1 MTSANTASDVSDTTQ
16 RANVA
21 TSKGRVLIVDD
32 EANARSAL
40 AELLDDAGYSVST
53 AADGRTALLQME
65 QVDPDVVLTDLKMP
79 GMDGL
84 SLIES
89 GRPMSPHTTFI
100 VMTAFATID
109 TAVKAIKLGAE
120 SYLTKPLELDA
131 VMAIVDRALD
141 RTRLSREA
149 AQLRERFEDRF
160 QLGNILGEHPSM
172 QRLMK
177 NIAQVARS
185 RATVLIHGET
195 GTGKELIAA
204 AIHQN
209 SKRKDKPFVKLNC
222 ASLSETLLESELF
235 GHERGSFTGAMT
247 RREGRFKQADG
258 GTLFLDEVSEIP
270 ASVQIKLL
278 RFLQEREFERVGGNE
293 TLKVDVRVVAATN
306 RHLKQRVDDGKFR
319 EDLYYRLKVVQLDV
333 PPLRVRR
340 SDIPLLSHAF
350 LRKYAAENDR
360 PVQGLSEEALQHLM
374 IYPWPGNVRELEN
387 AIERAV
393 VMCEN
398 ELIQREDL
406 PTSAHGDLK
415 NGSVMAL
422 IPGITMSELE
432 RVAILRT
439 LDAVDGSTARAA
451 EILGISQRPR
461 RNPKRRAR
469 AAFGERGQ
477 LRRSPVQVDDALDDR
492 KAKAGASLLG
502 GDEGFECPPDD
513 LARHAG
519 TVVDH
524 RDFPPVIA
532 EHPTGDLN
540 ARLTGAGHRF
550 DGIGDQ
556 VVDDLF
562 ETIALR
568 KQDAGY

>member
-1 MTSANTASDVSDTTQ
+1 MTSVNTASNFSDTVKPV
-16 RANVA
+16 NVA
-21 TSKGRVLIVDD
+21 SSKGRVLIVDD

-40 AELLDDAGYSVST
+40 AELMDDAGYSVST

-65 QVDPDVVLTDLKMP
+65 QIDPDVVLTDLKMP

-84 SLIES
+84 SLIER

-131 VMAIVDRALD
+131 VMAIVDRALE

-149 AQLRERFEDRF
+149 AQLRERFDDRF

-209 SKRKDKPFVKLNC
+209 SKRKEKPFIKLNC

-235 GHERGSFTGAMT
+235 GHERGSFTGAAT

-270 ASVQIKLL
+270 MSVQIKLL

-306 RHLKQRVDDGKFR
+306 RNLKQRVDEGKFR

-340 SDIPLLSHAF
+340 SDIPLLAHAF

-393 VMCEN
+393 VMCEDKM
-398 ELIQREDL
+398 IQRDDL
-406 PTSAHGDLK
+406 PTSAHGDLQ
-415 NGSVMAL
+415 NGSMMAL

-451 EILGISQRPR
+451 EILGISQRKIQYR
-461 RNPKRRAR
+461 VKEW
-469 AAFGERGQ
+469 GYQ
-477 LRRSPVQVDDALDDR
+477 IPV
-492 KAKAGASLLG
+492 
-502 GDEGFECPPDD
+502 
-513 LARHAG
+513 
-519 TVVDH
+519 
-524 RDFPPVIA
+524 
-532 EHPTGDLN
+532 
-540 ARLTGAGHRF
+540 F
-550 DGIGDQ
+550 D
-556 VVDDLF
+556 
-562 ETIALR
+562 
-568 KQDAGY
+568 

>member
-1 MTSANTASDVSDTTQ
+1 MTRENTASNLSESKPQPRTD
-16 RANVA
+16 R
-21 TSKGRVLIVDD
+21 SKGRVLIVDD
-32 EANARSAL
+32 EANARDAL
-40 AELLDDAGYSVST
+40 AELMDDAGYTVST

-65 QVDPDVVLTDLKMP
+65 QVEPDVVLTDLKMP

-84 SLIES
+84 SLIER

-109 TAVKAIKLGAE
+109 TAVQAIKLGAE

-131 VMAIVDRALD
+131 VIAIVDRALG

-149 AQLRERFEDRF
+149 AQLRERVDERF
-160 QLGNILGEHPSM
+160 QYGNILGEHPSM

-177 NIAQVARS
+177 NIAQVAGS

-209 SKRKDKPFVKLNC
+209 SKRKENPFIRLNC

-235 GHERGSFTGAMT
+235 GHERGSFTGAVA

-270 ASVQIKLL
+270 MSVQIKLL

-306 RHLKQRVDDGKFR
+306 RELKQRVEDGRFR
-319 EDLYYRLKVVQLDV
+319 EDLFYRLKVVHLDV

-340 SDIPLLSHAF
+340 SDIPLLAYSF
-350 LRKYAAENDR
+350 LRKYAGENDR
-360 PVQGLSEEALQHLM
+360 SVQGLSEDALQHLM

-393 VMCEN
+393 VMCDGD
-398 ELIQREDL
+398 LIEREDL
-406 PTSAHGDLK
+406 PTSAHGDLQ

-432 RVAILRT
+432 RIAILRT

-451 EILGISQRPR
+451 DILGISQRKIQYR
-461 RNPKRRAR
+461 VK
-469 AAFGERGQ
+469 EW
-477 LRRSPVQVDDALDDR
+477 
-492 KAKAGASLLG
+492 
-502 GDEGFECPPDD
+502 
-513 LARHAG
+513 
-519 TVVDH
+519 
-524 RDFPPVIA
+524 
-532 EHPTGDLN
+532 
-540 ARLTGAGHRF
+540 
-550 DGIGDQ
+550 
-556 VVDDLF
+556 
-562 ETIALR
+562 
-568 KQDAGY
+568 GYQSATTD

>member
-1 MTSANTASDVSDTTQ
+1 MTSSNTASGFPETTN
-16 RANVA
+16 RAS
-21 TSKGRVLIVDD
+21 TEGSKGRVLIVDD
-32 EANARSAL
+32 EANARDAL

-84 SLIES
+84 SLIEK
-89 GRPMSPHTTFI
+89 GRPMAPHTTFI

-109 TAVKAIKLGAE
+109 TAVQAIKLGAE
-120 SYLTKPLELDA
+120 SYLTKPLELEA

-149 AQLRERFEDRF
+149 EQLRQRMDDRLQF
-160 QLGNILGEHPSM
+160 KNILGEHPSM

-209 SKRKDKPFVKLNC
+209 SKRKDKPFVRLNC

-235 GHERGSFTGAMT
+235 GHERGSFTGAVA
-247 RREGRFKQADG
+247 RREGRFKQADA

-270 ASVQIKLL
+270 MSVQIKLL

-306 RHLKQRVDDGKFR
+306 RNLKQRVEDGRFR

-340 SDIPLLSHAF
+340 SDIPLLAHAF
-350 LRKYAAENDR
+350 LRKYAGENER
-360 PVQGLSEEALQHLM
+360 PIQGLTQEALEYLM

-393 VMCEN
+393 VMCEVD
-398 ELIQREDL
+398 LIDRDDL
-406 PTSAHGDLK
+406 PTSAHGDLR

-432 RVAILRT
+432 RIAILRT

-451 EILGISQRPR
+451 EILGISQRKIQYR
-461 RNPKRRAR
+461 VK
-469 AAFGERGQ
+469 EW
-477 LRRSPVQVDDALDDR
+477 
-492 KAKAGASLLG
+492 
-502 GDEGFECPPDD
+502 
-513 LARHAG
+513 
-519 TVVDH
+519 
-524 RDFPPVIA
+524 
-532 EHPTGDLN
+532 
-540 ARLTGAGHRF
+540 
-550 DGIGDQ
+550 
-556 VVDDLF
+556 
-562 ETIALR
+562 
-568 KQDAGY
+568 GYLSATND

>member
-1 MTSANTASDVSDTTQ
+1 MTSATIASDLPETTNQ
-16 RANVA
+16 PSVDS
-21 TSKGRVLIVDD
+21 TKGRILIVDD
-32 EANARSAL
+32 EANARNAL

-84 SLIES
+84 SLIER
-89 GRPMSPHTTFI
+89 GRPMSPHATFI
-100 VMTAFATID
+100 VMTAFGTID
-109 TAVKAIKLGAE
+109 TAVQAIKLGAE

-131 VMAIVDRALD
+131 VLAIVGRAME
-141 RTRLSREA
+141 RTQLSREA
-149 AQLRERFEDRF
+149 AQLRQRVDDRF
-160 QLGNILGEHPSM
+160 QFGNILGEHPSM

-209 SKRKDKPFVKLNC
+209 SKRKDKPFIRLNC

-235 GHERGSFTGAMT
+235 GHERGSFTGAAS

-270 ASVQIKLL
+270 SNVQIKLL

-306 RHLKQRVDDGKFR
+306 RNLNQRVDEGRFR

-340 SDIPLLSHAF
+340 SDIPMLAQTF
-350 LRKYAAENDR
+350 LREYAAENDR
-360 PVQGLSEEALQHLM
+360 SVQGLTEEALQYLM

-393 VMCEN
+393 VMCEGD
-398 ELIQREDL
+398 LIDRDDL
-406 PTSAHGDLK
+406 PTSAHGDLQ

-432 RVAILRT
+432 RIAILRT

-451 EILGISQRPR
+451 EILGISQRKIQYR
-461 RNPKRRAR
+461 VKEW
-469 AAFGERGQ
+469 GYQ
-477 LRRSPVQVDDALDDR
+477 SM
-492 KAKAGASLLG
+492 
-502 GDEGFECPPDD
+502 
-513 LARHAG
+513 
-519 TVVDH
+519 T
-524 RDFPPVIA
+524 
-532 EHPTGDLN
+532 
-540 ARLTGAGHRF
+540 F
-550 DGIGDQ
+550 D
-556 VVDDLF
+556 
-562 ETIALR
+562 
-568 KQDAGY
+568 

>member
-1 MTSANTASDVSDTTQ
+1 MTSVNTASDFSDTAR

-21 TSKGRVLIVDD
+21 ISKGRVLIVDD
-32 EANARSAL
+32 EANARNAL

-53 AADGRTALLQME
+53 AADGRTALLQLE

-84 SLIES
+84 SLIER

-149 AQLRERFEDRF
+149 AQLRERFDDRF

-209 SKRKDKPFVKLNC
+209 SKRKDKPFIKLNC

-278 RFLQEREFERVGGNE
+278 RFLQERELERVGGNE

-306 RHLKQRVDDGKFR
+306 RNLKHRVDEGRFR

-340 SDIPLLSHAF
+340 SDIPLLAHAF
-350 LRKYAAENDR
+350 LRKYAGENDR

-398 ELIQREDL
+398 ELIQRDDL
-406 PTSAHGDLK
+406 PTSAHGDLQ

-439 LDAVDGSTARAA
+439 LEAVDGSTARAA
-451 EILGISQRPR
+451 EILGISQRKIQYR
-461 RNPKRRAR
+461 VKEWGYQNPTM
-469 AAFGERGQ
+469 
-477 LRRSPVQVDDALDDR
+477 D
-492 KAKAGASLLG
+492 
-502 GDEGFECPPDD
+502 
-513 LARHAG
+513 
-519 TVVDH
+519 
-524 RDFPPVIA
+524 
-532 EHPTGDLN
+532 
-540 ARLTGAGHRF
+540 
-550 DGIGDQ
+550 
-556 VVDDLF
+556 
-562 ETIALR
+562 
-568 KQDAGY
+568 

>member
-1 MTSANTASDVSDTTQ
+1 MTSTNTASDFPETRQ
-16 RANVA
+16 PAEG
-21 TSKGRVLIVDD
+21 SKGRVLVVDD
-32 EANARSAL
+32 EANAREAL

-53 AADGRTALLQME
+53 AADGRTALLQLE

-84 SLIES
+84 SLIER
-89 GRPMSPHTTFI
+89 GRPTAPHSTFI

-109 TAVKAIKLGAE
+109 TAVQAIKLGAE
-120 SYLTKPLELDA
+120 SYLTKPLELEA
-131 VMAIVDRALD
+131 VIAIVDRALE

-149 AQLRERFEDRF
+149 AQLRSRMDERFHF
-160 QLGNILGEHPSM
+160 GNILGEHPSM

-177 NIAQVARS
+177 NVAQVARS

-209 SKRKDKPFVKLNC
+209 SKRKNQPFIRLNC

-235 GHERGSFTGAMT
+235 GHERGSFTGAVA

-270 ASVQIKLL
+270 MSVQIKLL

-306 RHLKQRVDDGKFR
+306 RNLKQRVEDGRFR
-319 EDLYYRLKVVQLDV
+319 EDLFYRLKVVQLDV

-340 SDIPLLSHAF
+340 SDIPLLAHSF

-360 PVQGLSEEALQHLM
+360 TVQGLAEDALQHLM

-387 AIERAV
+387 AIERSV
-393 VMCEN
+393 VMCEGD
-398 ELIQREDL
+398 LIERDDL
-406 PTSAHGDLK
+406 PTSAHGDLQ

-422 IPGITMSELE
+422 IPGITMTELE
-432 RVAILRT
+432 RIAILRT

-451 EILGISQRPR
+451 EILGISQRKIQYR
-461 RNPKRRAR
+461 VK
-469 AAFGERGQ
+469 EW
-477 LRRSPVQVDDALDDR
+477 
-492 KAKAGASLLG
+492 
-502 GDEGFECPPDD
+502 
-513 LARHAG
+513 
-519 TVVDH
+519 
-524 RDFPPVIA
+524 
-532 EHPTGDLN
+532 
-540 ARLTGAGHRF
+540 
-550 DGIGDQ
+550 
-556 VVDDLF
+556 
-562 ETIALR
+562 
-568 KQDAGY
+568 GYQSSMID

>member
-1 MTSANTASDVSDTTQ
+1 MTSATTASDLTTSH
-16 RANVA
+16 RAH
-21 TSKGRVLIVDD
+21 SEGHKGKILVVDD
-32 EANARSAL
+32 EANARNAL
-40 AELLDDAGYSVST
+40 AELLEDAGYLVST
-53 AADGRTALLQME
+53 AADGRTALLQVE
-65 QVDPDVVLTDLKMP
+65 QADPDVVLTDLKMP

-84 SLIES
+84 SLIEK
-89 GRPMSPHTTFI
+89 GRPISPHATFI

-131 VMAIVDRALD
+131 VIAIVDRALD

-149 AQLRERFEDRF
+149 AQLRQRVDERFQF
-160 QLGNILGEHPSM
+160 GNIIGEHPSM

-177 NIAQVARS
+177 NIAQVAGS

-209 SKRKDKPFVKLNC
+209 SKRKDRLFVRLNC

-235 GHERGSFTGAMT
+235 GHERGSFTGAVG

-270 ASVQIKLL
+270 LSVQIKLL

-306 RHLKQRVDDGKFR
+306 RNLKQRVDEGRFR

-340 SDIPLLSHAF
+340 SDIPLLAHGF
-350 LRKYAAENDR
+350 LRKFAEENDR
-360 PVQGLSEEALQHLM
+360 VVKGLTEEALQHLM

-393 VMCEN
+393 VMCEGD
-398 ELIQREDL
+398 LIQRDDL
-406 PTSAHGDLK
+406 PTSAHGDMQG
-415 NGSVMAL
+415 GSVMAL

-432 RVAILRT
+432 RIAILRT

-451 EILGISQRPR
+451 EILGISQRKIQYRVKEWGYLAPM
-461 RNPKRRAR
+461 
-469 AAFGERGQ
+469 
-477 LRRSPVQVDDALDDR
+477 LD
-492 KAKAGASLLG
+492 
-502 GDEGFECPPDD
+502 
-513 LARHAG
+513 
-519 TVVDH
+519 
-524 RDFPPVIA
+524 
-532 EHPTGDLN
+532 
-540 ARLTGAGHRF
+540 
-550 DGIGDQ
+550 
-556 VVDDLF
+556 
-562 ETIALR
+562 
-568 KQDAGY
+568 

>member
-1 MTSANTASDVSDTTQ
+1 MTSVTSASELPRTAERPTEGD
-16 RANVA
+16 
-21 TSKGRVLIVDD
+21 KGHILVVDD
-32 EANARSAL
+32 EANARNAL

-65 QVDPDVVLTDLKMP
+65 QVDPDVVLTDLKMR

-84 SLIES
+84 TLIER
-89 GRPMSPHTTFI
+89 GRPMSPHATFI
-100 VMTAFATID
+100 VMTAFGTID
-109 TAVKAIKLGAE
+109 TAVQAIKLGAE

-131 VMAIVDRALD
+131 VIAIVDRAIE

-149 AQLRERFEDRF
+149 AQLRQRVDDRF
-160 QLGNILGEHPSM
+160 RLNNILGEHPSM

-209 SKRKDKPFVKLNC
+209 SKRRDKPFIRLNC

-270 ASVQIKLL
+270 PSVQIKLL

-306 RHLKQRVDDGKFR
+306 RNLKQRVDDGRFR
-319 EDLYYRLKVVQLDV
+319 EDLFYRLKVVQLDV

-340 SDIPLLSHAF
+340 SDIPLLAHAF

-393 VMCEN
+393 VMCEGD
-398 ELIQREDL
+398 LINRDDL
-406 PTSAHGDLK
+406 PTSAHGDLQ

-422 IPGITMSELE
+422 IPGITMTELE
-432 RVAILRT
+432 RIAILRT
-439 LDAVDGSTARAA
+439 LDAVDGSTAQAA
-451 EILGISQRPR
+451 EILGISQRKIQYR
-461 RNPKRRAR
+461 VKEWGYQN
-469 AAFGERGQ
+469 
-477 LRRSPVQVDDALDDR
+477 LTLD
-492 KAKAGASLLG
+492 
-502 GDEGFECPPDD
+502 
-513 LARHAG
+513 
-519 TVVDH
+519 
-524 RDFPPVIA
+524 
-532 EHPTGDLN
+532 
-540 ARLTGAGHRF
+540 
-550 DGIGDQ
+550 
-556 VVDDLF
+556 
-562 ETIALR
+562 
-568 KQDAGY
+568 

>member
-1 MTSANTASDVSDTTQ
+1 MTNVNTASEISETAERT
-16 RANVA
+16 NVA

-40 AELLDDAGYSVST
+40 AELMDDAGYSVST

-65 QVDPDVVLTDLKMP
+65 QIDPDVVLTDLKMP

-84 SLIES
+84 SLIER

-149 AQLRERFEDRF
+149 AQLRERFDDRF

-209 SKRKDKPFVKLNC
+209 SKRKEKPFVKLNC

-270 ASVQIKLL
+270 VSVQIKLL

-306 RHLKQRVDDGKFR
+306 RNLKQRVEEGKFR

-340 SDIPLLSHAF
+340 SDIPLLAHAF
-350 LRKYAAENDR
+350 LRKYADENDR
-360 PVQGLSEEALQHLM
+360 AVQGLSEDALQHLM

-398 ELIQREDL
+398 DLIQRDDL
-406 PTSAHGDLK
+406 PTSAHGDMK

-451 EILGISQRPR
+451 EILGISQRKIQYRVKEWGYQTP
-461 RNPKRRAR
+461 
-469 AAFGERGQ
+469 
-477 LRRSPVQVDDALDDR
+477 LLD
-492 KAKAGASLLG
+492 
-502 GDEGFECPPDD
+502 
-513 LARHAG
+513 
-519 TVVDH
+519 
-524 RDFPPVIA
+524 
-532 EHPTGDLN
+532 
-540 ARLTGAGHRF
+540 
-550 DGIGDQ
+550 
-556 VVDDLF
+556 
-562 ETIALR
+562 
-568 KQDAGY
+568 

>member
-1 MTSANTASDVSDTTQ
+1 MTSVNTASEFPETTAQ
-16 RANVA
+16 QSAES
-21 TSKGRVLIVDD
+21 SKGRVLIVDD
-32 EANARSAL
+32 EANARNAL
-40 AELLDDAGYSVST
+40 AELMDDAGYSVST

-65 QVDPDVVLTDLKMP
+65 QIDPDVVLTDLKMP

-84 SLIES
+84 SLIER
-89 GRPMSPHTTFI
+89 GRPMAPHVTFI

-109 TAVKAIKLGAE
+109 TAVQAIKLGAE

-131 VMAIVDRALD
+131 VMAIVDRALE

-149 AQLRERFEDRF
+149 DQLRQRVDDRF
-160 QLGNILGEHPSM
+160 QFNNILGEHPSM

-177 NIAQVARS
+177 NVAQVARS

-209 SKRKDKPFVKLNC
+209 SNRKDKPFIRLNC

-235 GHERGSFTGAMT
+235 GHERGSFTGAMS

-270 ASVQIKLL
+270 MSVQIKLL

-306 RHLKQRVDDGKFR
+306 RNLNQRVEDGRFR

-333 PPLRVRR
+333 PPLRIRR
-340 SDIPLLSHAF
+340 SDIPLLAHAF
-350 LRKYAAENDR
+350 LRKYAAENAR
-360 PVQGLSEEALQHLM
+360 SVQGLAEDALQHLM

-393 VMCEN
+393 VMCEGD
-398 ELIQREDL
+398 LIDRDDL
-406 PTSAHGDLK
+406 PTSTHGDLQ

-439 LDAVDGSTARAA
+439 LEAVDGSTARAA
-451 EILGISQRPR
+451 EILGISQRKIQYR
-461 RNPKRRAR
+461 VKEWGYQSA
-469 AAFGERGQ
+469 
-477 LRRSPVQVDDALDDR
+477 
-492 KAKAGASLLG
+492 
-502 GDEGFECPPDD
+502 
-513 LARHAG
+513 
-519 TVVDH
+519 T
-524 RDFPPVIA
+524 
-532 EHPTGDLN
+532 
-540 ARLTGAGHRF
+540 F
-550 DGIGDQ
+550 D
-556 VVDDLF
+556 
-562 ETIALR
+562 
-568 KQDAGY
+568 

>member
-1 MTSANTASDVSDTTQ
+1 MTSASTATDLPEASQKSVPS
-16 RANVA
+16 A
-21 TSKGRVLIVDD
+21 SKGRILIVDD
-32 EANARSAL
+32 EANARNAL
-40 AELLDDAGYSVST
+40 AELMDDAGYSIST

-84 SLIES
+84 SLIEQ
-89 GRPMSPHTTFI
+89 GRPMSKHTTFI
-100 VMTAFATID
+100 VMTAFGTID
-109 TAVKAIKLGAE
+109 TAVQAIKLGAE

-131 VMAIVDRALD
+131 VMAIVDRALE

-149 AQLRERFEDRF
+149 EQLRQRVDERFQF
-160 QLGNILGEHPSM
+160 GNIIGEHPSM

-177 NIAQVARS
+177 NVAQVAGS

-209 SKRKDKPFVKLNC
+209 SDRKDKPFIRLNC

-235 GHERGSFTGAMT
+235 GHERGSFTGAMS

-270 ASVQIKLL
+270 MSVQIKLL

-306 RHLKQRVDDGKFR
+306 RNLKQRVEDGRFR

-340 SDIPLLSHAF
+340 SDIPLLAHAF
-350 LRKYAAENDR
+350 LRRYSEENDR
-360 PVQGLSEEALQHLM
+360 PVRGLTEEALQHLL

-387 AIERAV
+387 ALERAV

-398 ELIQREDL
+398 ELIDRDDL
-406 PTSAHGDLK
+406 PTSAHGEMQ
-415 NGSVMAL
+415 NGSVTAL
-422 IPGITMSELE
+422 IPGITMAELE
-432 RVAILRT
+432 RIAILRT

-451 EILGISQRPR
+451 EILGISQRKIQYR
-461 RNPKRRAR
+461 VK
-469 AAFGERGQ
+469 EW
-477 LRRSPVQVDDALDDR
+477 
-492 KAKAGASLLG
+492 
-502 GDEGFECPPDD
+502 
-513 LARHAG
+513 
-519 TVVDH
+519 
-524 RDFPPVIA
+524 
-532 EHPTGDLN
+532 
-540 ARLTGAGHRF
+540 
-550 DGIGDQ
+550 
-556 VVDDLF
+556 
-562 ETIALR
+562 
-568 KQDAGY
+568 GYQMAPID

>member
-1 MTSANTASDVSDTTQ
+1 MTSATTATNMSSRTESRSVS
-16 RANVA
+16 AH
-21 TSKGRVLIVDD
+21 KGRILVVDD
-32 EANARSAL
+32 EANARNAL

-65 QVDPDVVLTDLKMP
+65 QIEPDVVLTDLKMP

-84 SLIES
+84 SLIER
-89 GRPMSPHTTFI
+89 GRSMSTHTTFI

-109 TAVKAIKLGAE
+109 TAVQAIKLGAE
-120 SYLTKPLELDA
+120 SYLTKPLELET
-131 VMAIVDRALD
+131 VIAILDRALE

-149 AQLRERFEDRF
+149 AQLRERVDERF
-160 QLGNILGEHPSM
+160 RFDNIIGEHPSM

-177 NIAQVARS
+177 NIAQVAGS

-209 SKRKDKPFVKLNC
+209 SKRKDKPFVRLNC

-235 GHERGSFTGAMT
+235 GHERGSFTGAMA

-270 ASVQIKLL
+270 VSVQIKLL
-278 RFLQEREFERVGGNE
+278 RFLQEREFERVGGND

-306 RHLKQRVDDGKFR
+306 RHLKQAVDEGRFR

-340 SDIPLLSHAF
+340 SDIPLLAHGF
-350 LRKYAAENDR
+350 LRTYSQENDR
-360 PVQGLSEEALQHLM
+360 AVKGLTEEALQHLM

-393 VMCEN
+393 VMCEAD
-398 ELIQREDL
+398 LIDREDL
-406 PTSAHGDLK
+406 PTSAHGDMQ
-415 NGSVMAL
+415 NGSIMAL

-432 RVAILRT
+432 RIAILRT

-451 EILGISQRPR
+451 EILGISQRKIQYRVKEWGYQAP
-461 RNPKRRAR
+461 
-469 AAFGERGQ
+469 
-477 LRRSPVQVDDALDDR
+477 AL
-492 KAKAGASLLG
+492 
-502 GDEGFECPPDD
+502 E
-513 LARHAG
+513 
-519 TVVDH
+519 
-524 RDFPPVIA
+524 
-532 EHPTGDLN
+532 
-540 ARLTGAGHRF
+540 
-550 DGIGDQ
+550 
-556 VVDDLF
+556 
-562 ETIALR
+562 
-568 KQDAGY
+568 

>member
-1 MTSANTASDVSDTTQ
+1 MTSENTASNLSESTPQPYTD
-16 RANVA
+16 R
-21 TSKGRVLIVDD
+21 SKGRVLIVDD
-32 EANARSAL
+32 EANARDAL
-40 AELLDDAGYSVST
+40 AELMDDAGYTVST

-84 SLIES
+84 SLIER

-109 TAVKAIKLGAE
+109 TAVQAIKLGAE

-131 VMAIVDRALD
+131 VIAIVDRALD

-149 AQLRERFEDRF
+149 AQLRERVDERF
-160 QLGNILGEHPSM
+160 QYGSILGQHPSM

-177 NIAQVARS
+177 NVAQVAGS

-209 SKRKDKPFVKLNC
+209 SKRKEDPFIRLNC

-235 GHERGSFTGAMT
+235 GHERGAFTGAVA

-270 ASVQIKLL
+270 MSVQIKLL

-306 RHLKQRVDDGKFR
+306 RELKQRVEDGRFR
-319 EDLYYRLKVVQLDV
+319 EDLFYRLKVVQLDV

-340 SDIPLLSHAF
+340 SDIPLLAYSF
-350 LRKYAAENDR
+350 LRQYAGENDR
-360 PVQGLSEEALQHLM
+360 SVQGLSEDALQHLM

-393 VMCEN
+393 VMCDGD
-398 ELIQREDL
+398 LIEREDL
-406 PTSAHGDLK
+406 PTSAHGDLQ

-432 RVAILRT
+432 RIAILRT

-451 EILGISQRPR
+451 EILGISQRKIQYR
-461 RNPKRRAR
+461 VK
-469 AAFGERGQ
+469 EW
-477 LRRSPVQVDDALDDR
+477 
-492 KAKAGASLLG
+492 
-502 GDEGFECPPDD
+502 
-513 LARHAG
+513 
-519 TVVDH
+519 
-524 RDFPPVIA
+524 
-532 EHPTGDLN
+532 
-540 ARLTGAGHRF
+540 
-550 DGIGDQ
+550 
-556 VVDDLF
+556 
-562 ETIALR
+562 
-568 KQDAGY
+568 GYQSATTD

>member
-1 MTSANTASDVSDTTQ
+1 MKSVITASDLSESAEQ
-16 RANVA
+16 AKVA

-53 AADGRTALLQME
+53 AADGRTALLQIE
-65 QVDPDVVLTDLKMP
+65 QMDPDVVLTDLKMP

-84 SLIES
+84 SLIER

-149 AQLRERFEDRF
+149 AHLRERFDDRF

-209 SKRKDKPFVKLNC
+209 SKRKDKPFIKLNC

-306 RHLKQRVDDGKFR
+306 RNLKQRVDEGKFR

-340 SDIPLLSHAF
+340 SDIPLLAHAF
-350 LRKYAAENDR
+350 LRKYAGENDQ
-360 PVQGLSEEALQHLM
+360 PVQGLSDEALQHLM

-398 ELIQREDL
+398 ELIERDDL
-406 PTSAHGDLK
+406 PTSAHGDLQ

-451 EILGISQRPR
+451 EILGISQRKIQYRVKEWGYQTP
-461 RNPKRRAR
+461 
-469 AAFGERGQ
+469 
-477 LRRSPVQVDDALDDR
+477 LLD
-492 KAKAGASLLG
+492 
-502 GDEGFECPPDD
+502 
-513 LARHAG
+513 
-519 TVVDH
+519 
-524 RDFPPVIA
+524 
-532 EHPTGDLN
+532 
-540 ARLTGAGHRF
+540 
-550 DGIGDQ
+550 
-556 VVDDLF
+556 
-562 ETIALR
+562 
-568 KQDAGY
+568 

>member
-1 MTSANTASDVSDTTQ
+1 MTSINPASDFPENQ
-16 RANVA
+16 PRAEG
-21 TSKGRVLIVDD
+21 SKGQVLIVDD
-32 EANARSAL
+32 EANARNAL
-40 AELLDDAGYSVST
+40 AELMDDAGYSVST

-84 SLIES
+84 SLIER
-89 GRPMSPHTTFI
+89 GRPMSPHSTFI

-109 TAVKAIKLGAE
+109 TI
-120 SYLTKPLELDA
+120 
-131 VMAIVDRALD
+131 AIVDRALE

-149 AQLRERFEDRF
+149 AQLRQRMDDRF
-160 QLGNILGEHPSM
+160 HFNNILGEHPSM

-209 SKRKDKPFVKLNC
+209 SKRKDKPFIRLNC

-235 GHERGSFTGAMT
+235 GHERGSFTGAMA

-270 ASVQIKLL
+270 MSVQIKLL

-306 RHLKQRVDDGKFR
+306 RNLKQRVEDGRFR

-340 SDIPLLSHAF
+340 SDIPLLAHAF

-360 PVQGLSEEALQHLM
+360 SVQGLSEEALQHLM

-387 AIERAV
+387 AVERAV
-393 VMCEN
+393 VMCEGD
-398 ELIQREDL
+398 LIDRDDL
-406 PTSAHGDLK
+406 PTSAHGDLQ

-422 IPGITMSELE
+422 IPGVTMSELE
-432 RVAILRT
+432 RIAILRT

-451 EILGISQRPR
+451 EILGISQRKIQYR
-461 RNPKRRAR
+461 VKEWGYQSA
-469 AAFGERGQ
+469 
-477 LRRSPVQVDDALDDR
+477 
-492 KAKAGASLLG
+492 
-502 GDEGFECPPDD
+502 
-513 LARHAG
+513 
-519 TVVDH
+519 
-524 RDFPPVIA
+524 
-532 EHPTGDLN
+532 
-540 ARLTGAGHRF
+540 
-550 DGIGDQ
+550 
-556 VVDDLF
+556 
-562 ETIALR
+562 TI
-568 KQDAGY
+568 D

>member
-1 MTSANTASDVSDTTQ
+1 MTSVNTASDFTDTANRT
-16 RANVA
+16 NVA
-21 TSKGRVLIVDD
+21 SSKGRVLIVDD
-32 EANARSAL
+32 EANARNAL

-53 AADGRTALLQME
+53 AADGRTALLQLG

-84 SLIES
+84 SLIER

-131 VMAIVDRALD
+131 VMALVDRALD

-149 AQLRERFEDRF
+149 AQLRERFDERF

-209 SKRKDKPFVKLNC
+209 SKRKDKPFIKLNC

-270 ASVQIKLL
+270 VSVQIKLL
-278 RFLQEREFERVGGNE
+278 RFLQERELERVGGNE

-306 RHLKQRVDDGKFR
+306 RNLKQRVDEGKFR

-340 SDIPLLSHAF
+340 SDIPLLAHAF
-350 LRKYAAENDR
+350 LRKYAGENDR

-406 PTSAHGDLK
+406 PTSAHGDLQ

-451 EILGISQRPR
+451 EILGISQRKIQYR
-461 RNPKRRAR
+461 VKEWGYQNPI
-469 AAFGERGQ
+469 
-477 LRRSPVQVDDALDDR
+477 LD
-492 KAKAGASLLG
+492 
-502 GDEGFECPPDD
+502 
-513 LARHAG
+513 
-519 TVVDH
+519 
-524 RDFPPVIA
+524 
-532 EHPTGDLN
+532 
-540 ARLTGAGHRF
+540 
-550 DGIGDQ
+550 
-556 VVDDLF
+556 
-562 ETIALR
+562 
-568 KQDAGY
+568 

>member
-1 MTSANTASDVSDTTQ
+1 MTSATTAPDLSDTANP
-16 RANVA
+16 RA
-21 TSKGRVLIVDD
+21 SGGHKGRVLVVDD
-32 EANARSAL
+32 EANARNAL

-53 AADGRTALLQME
+53 AADGRTALVQME
-65 QVDPDVVLTDLKMP
+65 QVEPDVVLTDLKMP

-84 SLIES
+84 TLIEH
-89 GRPMSPHTTFI
+89 GRPVSPHSTFI

-131 VMAIVDRALD
+131 VLALVDRALEK
-141 RTRLSREA
+141 TRLSREA
-149 AQLRERFEDRF
+149 AQLRERVDERF
-160 QLGNILGEHPSM
+160 QFGNIIGEHPSM

-209 SKRKDKPFVKLNC
+209 SNRKAKPFVRLNC

-235 GHERGSFTGAMT
+235 GHERGSFTGAMS

-270 ASVQIKLL
+270 PSVQIKLL

-306 RHLKQRVDDGKFR
+306 RDLKQRVDEGRFR

-340 SDIPLLSHAF
+340 SDIPLLAHGF
-350 LRKYAAENDR
+350 LRKYAAENER
-360 PVQGLSEEALQHLM
+360 AVRGFTHEALQHLLV
-374 IYPWPGNVRELEN
+374 YPWPGNVRELEN

-393 VMCEN
+393 VMCEGD
-398 ELIQREDL
+398 LIQQDDL
-406 PTSAHGDLK
+406 PTSAHGDMQ

-422 IPGITMSELE
+422 IPGVTMAELE
-432 RVAILRT
+432 RIAILRT

-451 EILGISQRPR
+451 EILGISQRKIQYRVKEWGYQAP
-461 RNPKRRAR
+461 
-469 AAFGERGQ
+469 
-477 LRRSPVQVDDALDDR
+477 SLD
-492 KAKAGASLLG
+492 
-502 GDEGFECPPDD
+502 
-513 LARHAG
+513 
-519 TVVDH
+519 
-524 RDFPPVIA
+524 
-532 EHPTGDLN
+532 
-540 ARLTGAGHRF
+540 
-550 DGIGDQ
+550 
-556 VVDDLF
+556 
-562 ETIALR
+562 
-568 KQDAGY
+568 

>member
-1 MTSANTASDVSDTTQ
+1 MTSVNTASDFTDTANRT
-16 RANVA
+16 NVA
-21 TSKGRVLIVDD
+21 SSKGRVLIVDD
-32 EANARSAL
+32 EANARNAL

-53 AADGRTALLQME
+53 AADGRTALLQLG

-84 SLIES
+84 SLIER

-149 AQLRERFEDRF
+149 AQLRERFEERF

-235 GHERGSFTGAMT
+235 GHERGSFTGAMV

-306 RHLKQRVDDGKFR
+306 RNLKQRVDEGKFR

-340 SDIPLLSHAF
+340 SDIPLLAHAF
-350 LRKYAAENDR
+350 LRKYAGENDR

-406 PTSAHGDLK
+406 PTSAHGDLQ

-451 EILGISQRPR
+451 EILGISQRKIQYR
-461 RNPKRRAR
+461 VKEWGYQN
-469 AAFGERGQ
+469 
-477 LRRSPVQVDDALDDR
+477 SILD
-492 KAKAGASLLG
+492 
-502 GDEGFECPPDD
+502 
-513 LARHAG
+513 
-519 TVVDH
+519 
-524 RDFPPVIA
+524 
-532 EHPTGDLN
+532 
-540 ARLTGAGHRF
+540 
-550 DGIGDQ
+550 
-556 VVDDLF
+556 
-562 ETIALR
+562 
-568 KQDAGY
+568 

>member
-1 MTSANTASDVSDTTQ
+1 MTSLNTVSDFPKTSYTLN
-16 RANVA
+16 AEG
-21 TSKGRVLIVDD
+21 SKGRVLIVDD
-32 EANARSAL
+32 EANARNAL

-79 GMDGL
+79 AMDGL
-84 SLIES
+84 SLIER
-89 GRPMSPHTTFI
+89 GRPMAPHTTFI

-109 TAVKAIKLGAE
+109 TAVQAIKLGAE

-131 VMAIVDRALD
+131 VIAIVDRALG

-149 AQLRERFEDRF
+149 AQLRQRVDDRF
-160 QLGNILGEHPSM
+160 QLGKILGEHPSM

-209 SKRKDKPFVKLNC
+209 SQRKDKPFVRLNC

-235 GHERGSFTGAMT
+235 GHERGAFTGAVA

-270 ASVQIKLL
+270 LGVQIKLL

-306 RHLKQRVDDGKFR
+306 RNLKLRVDENQFR
-319 EDLYYRLKVVQLDV
+319 EDLFYRLKVVQLDV

-340 SDIPLLSHAF
+340 SDIPLLAYAF
-350 LRKYAAENDR
+350 LRKYTAENDR
-360 PVQGLSEEALQHLM
+360 SIQGLTEEALQHLM

-393 VMCEN
+393 VMCESD
-398 ELIQREDL
+398 LIDRDDL
-406 PTSAHGDLK
+406 PTSAHGDLQ

-422 IPGITMSELE
+422 IPGITMAELE

-451 EILGISQRPR
+451 EILGISQRKIQYR
-461 RNPKRRAR
+461 VKEW
-469 AAFGERGQ
+469 GYQ
-477 LRRSPVQVDDALDDR
+477 SSTLD
-492 KAKAGASLLG
+492 
-502 GDEGFECPPDD
+502 
-513 LARHAG
+513 
-519 TVVDH
+519 
-524 RDFPPVIA
+524 
-532 EHPTGDLN
+532 
-540 ARLTGAGHRF
+540 
-550 DGIGDQ
+550 
-556 VVDDLF
+556 
-562 ETIALR
+562 
-568 KQDAGY
+568 